1 MSAAAF
7 RDWWHRPAFP
17 VPLAV
22 LSSLLGILGTPAR
35 GVDYQGLMPRLP
47 RLELGKHSRPAGV
60 HWTSYRRG
68 GTGAECRWQP
78 GQPSAGP
85 VGGTRGA
92 RATPP
97 TPGLNTTSAA
107 GIATVDPT
115 LPPPPARLQARC
127 SVQGAVL

>member
-1 MSAAAF
+1 MRLVAPARLASAA
-7 RDWWHRPAFP
+7 RQ
-17 VPLAV
+17 
-22 LSSLLGILGTPAR
+22 SLLGILGTPAR
-35 GVDYQGLMPRLP
+35 GVYYHGLMPRLP

-60 HWTSYRRG
+60 HSTSYRHG
-68 GTGAECRWQP
+68 GTGAECRWKP